1 MRHQHSTAKSHPSRT
16 DGTPISKETHMTTST
31 ALSPNWLENLLASLG
46 STGDEVAQT
55 LRAEGAT
62 GITTDIWDDP
72 VSACIRAR
80 TRDLV
85 APGSQVAVMVTTDD
99 IAVIISDSPGPDARQ
114 EVLAAT
120 PGAIED
126 FIDRFDAGEDYQD
139 LAR

>member
-1 MRHQHSTAKSHPSRT
+1 
-16 DGTPISKETHMTTST
+16 MTTST
-31 ALSPNWLENLLASLG
+31 ALSPDWLEKLLASLG

-55 LRAEGAT
+55 LRAEEAT
-62 GITTDIWDDP
+62 GIPADIWNDP

-85 APGSQVAVMVTTDD
+85 VPGSQVAVMVTTDD
-99 IAVIISDSPGPDARQ
+99 IAVIISASSDPDANQ

-126 FIDRFDAGEDYQD
+126 FIDSFDAGEDYQD